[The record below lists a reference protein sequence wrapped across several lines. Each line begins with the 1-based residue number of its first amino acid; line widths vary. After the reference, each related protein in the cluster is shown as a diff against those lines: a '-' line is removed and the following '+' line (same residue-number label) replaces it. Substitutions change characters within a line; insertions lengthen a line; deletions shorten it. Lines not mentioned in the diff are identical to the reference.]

1 MTGGSLFL
9 TRMHTR
15 SCWALPNLG
24 LIWATSLL
32 RRFWSFLLVL
42 GGLVSSF
49 LTRRDKEKME
59 KGEEILNE
67 MFKRKIPQQTY
78 L

>member
-1 MTGGSLFL
+1 M
-9 TRMHTR
+9 
-15 SCWALPNLG
+15 
-24 LIWATSLL
+24 
-32 RRFWSFLLVL
+32 VL

-49 LTRRDKEKME
+49 LIRRDKEKMD

-67 MFKRKIPQQTY
+67 MFKRKIAQQTY